1 MGFLSVRGAAL
12 AAAVAAAMSF
22 GSSAWGAD
30 ADRWAIGHGPVAA
43 ATTGGVESPERP
55 PRPPRAAGT
64 PSKPNARAEW
74 FYSQRAY
81 PLPEIPVGA
90 LGKAQA
96 QAAAMPEATG
106 ALKASSTSPWTLIG
120 PVGFDSRI
128 EPTWG
133 RMSGRVRAI
142 ALDPNDGN
150 RILLGTATG
159 GVWLSSNAGQ
169 SWTPLTDQ
177 MPSLAIGAV
186 AIDPNNA
193 NVFYA
198 GSGEANGSYYSAGL
212 YKSTDGGA
220 SWQVLAAN
228 TFRLGAIASIL
239 VDPANSNFVLVCAR
253 NGSLL
258 NGGSTGNNI
267 GGVYRSTDGGQ
278 SFQQVFNSFCTD
290 LVAVPTNF
298 NVMYTSAVGINDGN
312 GLYRSTDRGQSFS
325 RVEGA
330 VSGSDVGRL
339 AIGLSRDGSRVYIGG
354 DNGNAVVL
362 QRSLDGGTTWSPA
375 VSTPKPD
382 GNSNEPGQAA
392 TYCES
397 QCGYDNAIGVDPF
410 DGNVVWLGGIGLFR
424 SGDAMEN
431 FARIGSNNTGG
442 GPLHVDHHVVAFH
455 PTVQGLVYNGNDGGI
470 YRSTDGGASWA
481 SIGGTLA
488 TIQSYHVALHPT
500 DPNILYTGNQDNGTT
515 RRTGNDV
522 WTEING
528 GDGGYAAVDFANPQ
542 IVYSSTTEL
551 NFSKS
556 TNGGD
561 TFQPAGFQRAEGEP
575 VGFIAPVVM
584 HPTNSQVLVGGTNR
598 LWLTS
603 DGAANWQPVTEALPV
618 TEGAVI
624 STIVVARGDP
634 QLIYA
639 GASDGTF
646 ARFSPEGVGRVRGGS
661 LPERYLTSVAAD
673 ASNPIVVYATFS
685 GFNEATPSTPGH
697 VFRSSDGGATWTNAS
712 GNLPNAPVNAVAI
725 RPGQTQEVYVGT
737 DVGVYITLDGGGSWA
752 KMGNGMPNVAVAS
765 MAVNGTTDRLVA
777 ATYGR
782 SVWATSLSGSGGG
795 NSNPNRSALY
805 FNSAEAGYAVSITHQ
820 DDVLAA
826 AWYTFDPNGRPVWF
840 TSAAPRQPDGRYAG
854 QYFFSTGTPFQNISG
869 SQASQTTEALGS
881 TSFEFAADGRLTFT
895 FTPNGGSAASR
906 NLEALSFVPN
916 PPVCRFTNEPRTGAS
931 NYSDLW
937 WNSAESGWGLTII
950 HQGDGMFVA
959 WYTYAA
965 DGQPQW
971 LTSFMTRQADGSFR
985 GRLNRPASG
994 LPYTSTPNGA
1004 VTTFPLPDV
1013 GEAALAFSDGERGE
1027 FAYSLDGVIQS
1038 KAIERF
1044 AFGALRQVCEP

>member
-1 MGFLSVRGAAL
+1 MGSLRVGRAAL
-12 AAAVAAAMSF
+12 AAAVVAGLSF
-22 GSSAWGAD
+22 ASITAGAD
-30 ADRWAIGHGPVAA
+30 EGRWQVGHGPVRA
-43 ATTGGVESPERP
+43 ATTAGVESPARP

-74 FYSQRAY
+74 FYRQRSY
-81 PLPEIPVGA
+81 PLDEIPVGVLA
-90 LGKAQA
+90 KAQA
-96 QAAAMPEATG
+96 EAAAMPEARG
-106 ALKASSTSPWTLIG
+106 ALKASSTSPWTLLG

-133 RMSGRVRAI
+133 RMSGRVRAL
-142 ALDPNDGN
+142 ALDANDPN

-159 GVWLSSNAGQ
+159 GVWLSSNVGQ
-169 SWTPLTDQ
+169 SWAPLTDQ

-212 YKSTDGGA
+212 YKSSDGGA

-228 TFRLGAIASIL
+228 TFRLGAIAGIL
-239 VDPANSNFVLVCAR
+239 IDPANSNFVLVCAR
-253 NGSLL
+253 NGRLL
-258 NGGSTGNNI
+258 NGGTTGDNI

-278 SFQQVFNSFCTD
+278 SFQLVFNSFCTD
-290 LVAVPTNF
+290 LVAVPSNF
-298 NVMYTSAVGINDGN
+298 NILYTSATGIGANN
-312 GLYRSTDRGQSFS
+312 GLYRSTDRGQSFT
-325 RVEGA
+325 RVEGT
-330 VSGSDVGRL
+330 VSGADITRL
-339 AIGLSRDGSRVYIGG
+339 AIGVSRAGSRVYIGG
-354 DNGNAVVL
+354 EKGGDVVL
-362 QRSLDGGTTWSPA
+362 QRSLDGGTTWSPPTL
-375 VSTPKPD
+375 TPKPE
-382 GNSNEPGQAA
+382 GGEGEAL

-397 QCGYDNAIGVDPF
+397 QCDYDNAIGVDPF
-410 DGNVVWLGGIGLFR
+410 NANVVWLGGIGLFR
-424 SGDAMEN
+424 SGDAMES
-431 FARIGSNNTGG
+431 FTRVGANNTGG
-442 GPLHVDHHVVAFH
+442 GPLHVDHHVLAYH
-455 PTVQGLVYNGNDGGI
+455 PTVQGLVYNANDGGI
-470 YRSTDGGASWA
+470 YRSTDGGATWA

-515 RRTGNDV
+515 QRNGNNV
-522 WTEING
+522 WTEIVG
-528 GDGGYAAVDFANPQ
+528 GDGGYAAVDFNNPQ
-542 IVYSSTTEL
+542 IVYASTTEL
-551 NFSKS
+551 NFNKS
-556 TNGGD
+556 TDGGQS
-561 TFQPAGFQRAEGEP
+561 FQPAGFERAEGEP

-584 HPTNSQVLVGGTNR
+584 NPANPAVLVGGTNR
-598 LWLTS
+598 LWQTS
-603 DGAANWQPVTEALPV
+603 DGAANWQPITEALPV
-618 TEGAVI
+618 SEEAVI
-624 STIVVARGDP
+624 STIAFARNDP
-634 QLIYA
+634 RLIYV

-646 ARFSPEGVGRVRGGS
+646 ARVTPEGTGRVRGGA
-661 LPERYLTSVAAD
+661 LPERYLTGIAAD
-673 ASNPIVVYATFS
+673 ASNPVIVYAAFS
-685 GFNEATPSTPGH
+685 GFNEASPSTPGH
-697 VFRSSDGGATWTNAS
+697 VFRSTDGGATWSNVS
-712 GNLPNAPVNAVAI
+712 GNLPDAPVNAVAI
-725 RPGQTQEVYVGT
+725 RPGQTEEVYVGT

-752 KMGNGMPNVAVAS
+752 KMGNGLPNVPVAS

-782 SVWATSLSGSGGG
+782 SVWSTTLSGSG

-854 QYFFSTGTPFQNISG
+854 QYFFSTGTPFQSIAG
-869 SQASQTTEALGS
+869 SQASLTTTALGN

-895 FTPNGGSAASR
+895 FTPNGGAPASR
-906 NLEALSFVPN
+906 SLEPLSFVPN
-916 PPVCRFTNEPRTGAS
+916 PPVCRFTSEPRTGAA

-937 WNSAESGWGLTII
+937 WNPAESGWGLTII
-950 HQGDGMFVA
+950 HQGEGMFVA

-971 LTSFMTRQADGSFR
+971 LTSFMTRQADGTFR

-994 LPYTSTPNGA
+994 LPYTSTPTGP
-1004 VTTFPLPDV
+1004 VTSFPLPDV
-1013 GEAALAFSDGERGE
+1013 GEAALAFTNGERGE